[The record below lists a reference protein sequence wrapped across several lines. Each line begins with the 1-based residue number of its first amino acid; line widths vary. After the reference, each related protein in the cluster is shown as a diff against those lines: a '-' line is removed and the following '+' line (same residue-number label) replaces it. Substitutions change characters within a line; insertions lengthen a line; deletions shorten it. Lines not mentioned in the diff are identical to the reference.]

1 MNTTRPLRTK
11 ASLYFLLVVLLF
23 LYSSCAGIMGT
34 SPVPLIERYGKEAFT
49 TDPTIIHFK
58 VFSMSGKESIT
69 ESAMSTMNNFI
80 KASNKY
86 KDYEILFWELTPQ
99 NNFYAKVF
107 TETVSDT
114 DKAVLRDSI
123 LKVYISQPEKNYAYT
138 RYLVKFIGEIKD
150 SISMEELEKSHKI
163 IADKILGD
171 PLFRTVIKNGG
182 SFSKSY
188 QAETIQVLRYD
199 DVPYPVIIP
208 TSLDYSINMSTTQ
221 KYSFALRREP
231 DTPHIGPYNTSI
243 DLNGVVLYGYY
254 HIVEY

>member
-1 MNTTRPLRTK
+1 MP
-11 ASLYFLLVVLLF
+11 LYFLLVVLLF

-58 VFSMSGKESIT
+58 VFSMSGKQTIT
-69 ESAMSTMNNFI
+69 ESAISTMNNFI

-99 NNFYAKVF
+99 NNFYVKVF
-107 TETVSDT
+107 TENVPDT
-114 DKAVLRDSI
+114 EKTACRDSI
-123 LKVYISQPEKNYAYT
+123 LKVYISQPDKQYTYT

-163 IADKILGD
+163 IANKILAD
-171 PLFRTVIKNGG
+171 PVLRTLIKNRG
-182 SFSKSY
+182 SFSQPY
-188 QAETIQVLRYD
+188 DAETIQVLQYD
-199 DVPYPVIIP
+199 DIPYPVIIP

-221 KYSFALRREP
+221 KFSFALRREP